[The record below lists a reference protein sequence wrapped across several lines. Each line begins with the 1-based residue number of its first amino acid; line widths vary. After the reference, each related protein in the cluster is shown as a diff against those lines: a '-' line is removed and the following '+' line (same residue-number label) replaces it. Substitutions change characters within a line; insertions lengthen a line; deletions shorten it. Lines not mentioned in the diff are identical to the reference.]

1 MTFEEVKSRIA
12 SGIAPVSLE
21 EITSDIAVL
30 TEGASDVEQ
39 SIAIRL
45 YESQLLRGR
54 KGWCAW
60 AMDTFGYYDDGA
72 TYYRRCAVGEMLW
85 LLRKEE
91 KCLFKKHLFTR
102 ITFLEALLPL
112 LHDEKR
118 GFAGLVNFL
127 KLHWRDDWS
136 RERLMAERD
145 RFLDVKSKPVQ
156 LAFDFDGLQ
165 AQSGDKIAAFIEEKQ
180 LEPGQAGVLVRNG
193 VMLCT
198 AALPYMTA
206 HPETFDDEDVPYLE
220 EMRDHLEDAARE
232 LAKLI
237 ASKNRKVLGV

>member
-1 MTFEEVKSRIA
+1 MTFEEVKNRIA

-30 TEGASDVEQ
+30 TEGVSDVEQ

-45 YESQLLRGR
+45 YQSQMLRGK
-54 KGWCAW
+54 KGWCSW
-60 AMDTFGYYDDGA
+60 AMDTFGYYNDAA
-72 TYYRRCAVGEMLW
+72 TFYRRCGVGEMLW
-85 LLRKEE
+85 TLRQEDL
-91 KCLFKKHLFTR
+91 CLFKKHLFTQ
-102 ITFLEALLPL
+102 ITFLEALLPIF
-112 LHDEKR
+112 HDEKR
-118 GFAGLVNFL
+118 GIGGLVNFL
-127 KLHWRDDWS
+127 KLHWKDDWS
-136 RERLMAERD
+136 REKLMIERD

-165 AQSGDKIAAFIEEKQ
+165 AQDGDKIAAFIEEKK

-198 AALPYMTA
+198 TALPYMTA

-220 EMRDHLEDAARE
+220 EMRDRLENAARE

-237 ASKNRKVLGV
+237 AAKNGKVLGI